1 MTFTRV
7 CGSIIVENCNL
18 LLFDKE
24 IGGSEIRWKKAKK
37 AVSDRDKWLNIAD
50 CWCNLVEENKRC
62 VRGVCQSLRAHF
74 CLLSGNCGEVGAD
87 LKKHLRVFKPIFKWL
102 CYAI

>member
-37 AVSDRDKWLNIAD
+37 AVSGREKWLNRAD
-50 CWCNLVEENKRC
+50 GWCNLVEENKRC
-62 VRGVCQSLRAHF
+62 VRGVCQTLRAHYY
-74 CLLSGNCGEVGAD
+74 LLSGNYGVSGAE
-87 LKKHLRVFKPIFKWL
+87 LKMRLRIFKQTFKRR
-102 CYAI
+102 YNAV